1 MVDRPKI
8 AILGL
13 HLESNRFAPTAFKSE
28 FKERCLLYGD
38 ELLIDSRNKH
48 PKACSSLAGFV
59 REMDKIGSWVCRW
72 GGCRAY

>member
-28 FKERCLLYGD
+28 FKERCLLY
-38 ELLIDSRNKH
+38 LSLIH
-48 PKACSSLAGFV
+48 
-59 REMDKIGSWVCRW
+59 I
-72 GGCRAY
+72 